1 MGSVLPM
8 PLTSSPKLNQLHRV
22 ALWLTVLTLVPSL
35 PVYNGWLCNVLAMD
49 PWSSL
54 EFHDGNNN
62 SA

>member
-22 ALWLTVLTLVPSL
+22 ALWLTMLTLVPSL
-35 PVYNGWLCNVLAMD
+35 PVYNGRLCNVLATD